1 MRETKNKKFL
11 KWKKF
16 YEHRTKNEILQI
28 KKVLKL
34 KNNNWKKNIK
44 KNYMKKYNKKNII
57 KKIII
62 EKIIII

>member
-44 KNYMKKYNKKNII
+44 KNYMKKYN
-57 KKIII
+57 
-62 EKIIII
+62 